1 MSKRTARNNIRRRG
15 NTYTYYV
22 YGVGPDGQRKQYSQG
37 GFATHKDALAAQ
49 TRASAALLDGSF
61 VADERQTFASFLVDE
76 WLPTKRP
83 PTLEESTFHSYERN
97 LRLHVI
103 PNVGAVRLAGLT
115 PMHLNQLYRDLLDS
129 GRRPPATGRRRFTKE
144 AINASVDAQERGE
157 SGQQIAD
164 MLNADESFG
173 LEGVTRHAVAALL
186 RRDAQQAVQT
196 TPQDGLS
203 PRTVRYIHTIIRAAL
218 RDAVRWNK
226 VGRNIADSATPPP
239 SSATQAKRASTWTGA
254 QVRQFFEFVSE
265 SRYLPAWLFLAT
277 SGCRRGEALGLRWSD
292 VDLDERTAVIGHQV
306 VTVDHEIVFKDLPK
320 TKRAHVVRLD
330 PGTVSMLQAWKATQN
345 AERLLVGSG
354 YASHGL
360 VFSTADGRPYHP
372 ERFSREF
379 QRKQEQF
386 NATEPD
392 APLPRIVLHGL
403 RHTWATLAL
412 QEGIDIKIVSDRLN
426 HSSTHITREI
436 YTHVTPPM
444 QSDAAERVAN
454 QIFGK

>member
-37 GFATHKDALAAQ
+37 GFATQKDALAAQ

-173 LEGVTRHAVAALL
+173 LKGVTRHAVAALL

-203 PRTVRYIHTIIRAAL
+203 HT
-218 RDAVRWNK
+218 
-226 VGRNIADSATPPP
+226 
-239 SSATQAKRASTWTGA
+239 
-254 QVRQFFEFVSE
+254 QV
-265 SRYLPAWLFLAT
+265 LDM
-277 SGCRRGEALGLRWSD
+277 ALGLEVPEVLTVLRKAFPHSVKNSGEKND
-292 VDLDERTAVIGHQV
+292 GGFDEA
-306 VTVDHEIVFKDLPK
+306 
-320 TKRAHVVRLD
+320 
-330 PGTVSMLQAWKATQN
+330 
-345 AERLLVGSG
+345 
-354 YASHGL
+354 AS
-360 VFSTADGRPYHP
+360 YHP
-372 ERFSREF
+372 RGVNDYGRLETEILTPMECTYEF
-379 QRKQEQF
+379 
-386 NATEPD
+386 
-392 APLPRIVLHGL
+392 V
-403 RHTWATLAL
+403 
-412 QEGIDIKIVSDRLN
+412 
-426 HSSTHITREI
+426 REI
-436 YTHVTPPM
+436 GTGIAHH
-444 QSDAAERVAN
+444 
-454 QIFGK
+454 FGAFG